1 MRIRVCRFALK
12 TSICGN
18 PFTVVDRLNPGLPAC
33 GRPRTSCCSQALA
46 DGLQKR
52 GWVGW
57 TLNDRCANGFQRQAV
72 TVVLAQLADKAA
84 ALHLRHPRFAQ
95 QRLTRFPK
103 LAL

>member
-1 MRIRVCRFALK
+1 MPRSSYSPCTAHMRIRVCRFGLK

-18 PFTVVDRLNPGLPAC
+18 PFTVVDRLKTVLPAF
-33 GRPRTSCCSQALA
+33 GRPRTSFSSQALA
-46 DGLQKR
+46 DGLQR
-52 GWVGW
+52 H
-57 TLNDRCANGFQRQAV
+57 AF